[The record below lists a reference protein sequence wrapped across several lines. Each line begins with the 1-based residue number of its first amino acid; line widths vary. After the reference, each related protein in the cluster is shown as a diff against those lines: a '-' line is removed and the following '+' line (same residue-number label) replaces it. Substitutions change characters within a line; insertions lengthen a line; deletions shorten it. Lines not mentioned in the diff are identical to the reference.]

1 MFKLAQFAPSA
12 DPVNLARL
20 VFWWLPGP
28 LQVACHAQPYESK
41 ALFLLS
47 YAVFFGAWLASALLF
62 AWAQVS
68 DHLPSS
74 DRSLELNPHAYAM
87 PDQFRKVQTFA
98 NGLHALTLA
107 AQTLG
112 LYGWRL
118 GAEAQFRVTPRLK
131 ELKLKQP
138 GEPGKPR
145 VLFSVDRGGVG
156 GRGSSAAGGG
166 RAAGGGAGRSGSKSA
181 ARARARRERARQK
194 FGTGQLGLAALGSGL
209 GGLQAFSSG
218 VLGGI
223 GDGFRQGAGGFRR
236 FGGDDDDGG
245 GGGGGDEGGGG
256 GDGNGNLVAN
266 SRRALGAGA
275 GLVGGVVGGVVGGLG
290 SLATGVVGGGLDA
303 VFGKSLSGGESDE
316 DEVEVVDGE
325 PLFLNVVTNIAP
337 SSPDDGADS
346 TDPDFIL
353 YFKVRRVSMCLLSSV
368 LLSLGLL

>member
-1 MFKLAQFAPSA
+1 MTTAMFKLAQFAPSA

-74 DRSLELNPHAYAM
+74 DRSLELNPDAYAM

-118 GAEAQFRVTPRLK
+118 GVETQFRVTPRLK

-236 FGGDDDDGG
+236 FGGDDDGE
-245 GGGGGDEGGGG
+245 DEDEDG
-256 GDGNGNLVAN
+256 GDGVGDGNLVAG

-290 SLATGVVGGGLDA
+290 SLATGVVGGGLNA
-303 VFGKSLSGGESDE
+303 VFGKSFGGGESDE

-337 SSPDDGADS
+337 CSTDDGADS

-353 YFKVRRVSMCLLSSV
+353 YFKVTLVSMCLLSSV